1 MESAYKDAVEFVNG
15 KEGRDGKTVDLD
27 FYADYDHTVKFSRL
41 VSKCE
46 LASLTIVSAVEEMTG
61 SQLQINPQTGA
72 VTPASP
78 LATPP
83 IPGLPTQQASVIPA
97 APSKGFEI
105 SPLMII
111 ALLGVLSVVG
121 FLFFQMWSG
130 NQTQLNY
137 YQALLVSGNS
147 TTNIGVVRAQI
158 TALQLAQQNLLNTVG
173 TVAGITAALIFLPK
187 LIFALLSRPGKKKAD
202 MTHPPVRMWMQEKFV
217 EMRRRYTSGYL
228 VIQFQNQDKS
238 NVGEVLPSIVPE
250 VLYSRKS
257 LLLTTL
263 RPYFATTLAQL
274 KQVSEAIAE
283 ERLEKLAAA
292 TVEMTRGMASA
303 KGPGL

>member
-1 MESAYKDAVEFVNG
+1 
-15 KEGRDGKTVDLD
+15 
-27 FYADYDHTVKFSRL
+27 
-41 VSKCE
+41 
-46 LASLTIVSAVEEMTG
+46 
-61 SQLQINPQTGA
+61 
-72 VTPASP
+72 
-78 LATPP
+78 
-83 IPGLPTQQASVIPA
+83 
-97 APSKGFEI
+97 
-105 SPLMII
+105 
-111 ALLGVLSVVG
+111 
-121 FLFFQMWSG
+121 
-130 NQTQLNY
+130 
-137 YQALLVSGNS
+137 
-147 TTNIGVVRAQI
+147 
-158 TALQLAQQNLLNTVG
+158 
-173 TVAGITAALIFLPK
+173 
-187 LIFALLSRPGKKKAD
+187 
-202 MTHPPVRMWMQEKFV
+202 MQEKFV